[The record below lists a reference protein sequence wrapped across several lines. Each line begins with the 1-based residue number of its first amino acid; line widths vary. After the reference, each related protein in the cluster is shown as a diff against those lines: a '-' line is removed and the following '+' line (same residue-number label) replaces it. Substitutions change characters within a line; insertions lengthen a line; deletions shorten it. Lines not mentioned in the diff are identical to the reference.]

1 MANPIDSFTSAA
13 AFALTLP
20 GTELGTYYGSPAV
33 KTKENGRSFLVTG
46 HEPGSSFC
54 LILAPDLAQILLETG
69 PDTFWQSPHYRG
81 TNAVLVR
88 YFSNDPQRVCATI
101 EAARAAA
108 AALKPA
114 RPRKA

>member
-1 MANPIDSFTSAA
+1 MTDPIDSFASAA

-20 GTELGTYYGSPAV
+20 GTELGTNYGKPAV
-33 KTKENGRSFLVTG
+33 KIQANGRSFLATG
-46 HEPGSSFC
+46 HEPDSSFC
-54 LILAPDLAQILLETG
+54 LSLAPGITEILLETG
-69 PDTFWQSPHYRG
+69 PDTFWQSAHYRG
-81 TNAVLVR
+81 SNTVLVR
-88 YFSNDPQRVCATI
+88 YSSSDTQRVCAMI